1 MTYSSPHSSPA
12 ELKESCNL
20 HELIWHNPSMC
31 GRFRLS
37 RRKQLVMERFDAI
50 SDEPEWEPRYNIAP
64 TQPAAVIRQHPTEP
78 FVYRIL

>member
-1 MTYSSPHSSPA
+1 
-12 ELKESCNL
+12 
-20 HELIWHNPSMC
+20 MC